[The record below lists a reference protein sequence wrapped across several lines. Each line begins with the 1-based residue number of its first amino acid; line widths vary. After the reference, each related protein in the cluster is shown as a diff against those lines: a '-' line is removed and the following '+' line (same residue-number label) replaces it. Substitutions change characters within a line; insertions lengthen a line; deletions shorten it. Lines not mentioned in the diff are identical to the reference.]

1 MDATITYFPVG
12 NGDATLIRLSD
23 NTTILVDC
31 NLSEDSE
38 DPDVP
43 GSYDVREHLLQVL
56 KRDDSGRPH
65 VGVFILTHPDQDH
78 IRGLTRA
85 FYLGDPAKY
94 TDDDEKEKRIITD
107 ELWFAPRVF
116 SPHEGDLCDD
126 AKAYRRE
133 AARRIALYRSKAA
146 ARSNPGN
153 RLRVI
158 GYSDV
163 DALDGLDDV
172 LTVPGEELNLIN
184 GQVRS
189 DFSFFVHGPLKKDS
203 DDKWADRNDTSII
216 LQARFTVDDVPR
228 AALALMGGDAGC
240 AIWEQVVDLSK
251 RQDLEWD
258 LFLAPHHCS
267 WSFFSEAPEDDD
279 EPSEKIMSLLG
290 KRRKGAWVVASSKP
304 IKDDDDSPPSHKA
317 AEAYRKAVGKDHFL
331 CTGEHP
337 DEDEPTPICF
347 IMSANGPVQD
357 DSNGDGDKVVVAAT
371 TRVVTEPTTY
381 GRCWPCQIG
390 SHPTTR

>member
-12 NGDATLIRLSD
+12 NGDTTLITLSD
-23 NTTILVDC
+23 NTTILLDC
-31 NLSEDSE
+31 NLLEDSE
-38 DPDVP
+38 DSTAPTR
-43 GSYDVREHLLQVL
+43 YDVREYLLRVL
-56 KRDDSGRPH
+56 ERDERGRPH

-94 TDDDEKEKRIITD
+94 SDDDANEDRIIID

-116 SPHEGDLCDD
+116 SPHEDDLCDD
-126 AKAYRRE
+126 AKGYREE
-133 AARRIALYRSKAA
+133 ARRRIALYRSKAP
-146 ARSNPGN
+146 ARSRVGN
-153 RLRVI
+153 RLRAI

-163 DALDGLDDV
+163 DELEGLDDI
-172 LTVPGEELNLIN
+172 LTMPGDELNLIN
-184 GQVRS
+184 GQVKS
-189 DFSFFVHGPLKKDS
+189 DFSFFVHGPLKKES

-251 RQDLEWD
+251 REELEWD

-267 WSFFSEAPEDDD
+267 WSFFGEGAEEDG
-279 EPSEKIMSLLG
+279 EPSEKIMLLLG
-290 KRRKGAWVVASSKP
+290 KRRTGAWVVASSKP
-304 IKDDDDSPPSHKA
+304 IKDDDDNPPSHKA
-317 AEAYRKAVGKDHFL
+317 AETYRNEVGRDHFI
-331 CTGEHP
+331 CTGEYP
-337 DEDEPTPICF
+337 DEDEPKPLHF

-357 DSNGDGDKVVVAAT
+357 DANGDADRVAVAAT
-371 TRVVTEPTTY
+371 TQAGSEPATY
-381 GRCWPCQIG
+381 GCV
-390 SHPTTR
+390 